1 MSQTNTN
8 EKKGGVMNLAH
19 NETELTKVSEIAIPD
34 LFNRRLKTGNDM
46 LDKIFGG
53 EGLLP
58 STVFTLAAG
67 AGLGKTT
74 FLLQM
79 LNSMTKVGIKTAY
92 VSGEESREMLAYTCR
107 RLGLKDVN
115 LAIQTDVDKVCELME
130 QVDVLV
136 VDSFQCLNTDK
147 KMNSREKE
155 SYCLHQLINTSKRTE
170 CVLGIVLHVTKSNNY
185 RGSTLIPHAVDANF
199 MMRSCVT
206 DEDVRV
212 IYSTKNRYGKLYNV
226 ELRLGHNGF
235 DLDNA
240 IRVNDGSA
248 PAPIDPRKVRWQ
260 EDLKKILSL
269 SEPITQSDVTNAMDG
284 NNQRGYLLIK
294 QLIREGKMM
303 KDGRGEEAVY
313 RLTDAGKKSLESKDK
328 ECAQA
333 EGEDGEDE
341 QGEPARYEAEQFE
354 LPLNGAEEN
363 VG

>member
-1 MSQTNTN
+1 
-8 EKKGGVMNLAH
+8 MNLAH
-19 NETELTKVSEIAIPD
+19 NESELTKVSEIVIPD

-53 EGLLP
+53 DGLLP

-79 LNSMTKVGIKTAY
+79 LNSMTKVGIKVAY
-92 VSGEESREMLAYTCR
+92 ISGEESREMLAYTCR

-115 LAIQTDVDKVCELME
+115 LAIQTNVDRVCEIMS
-130 QVDVLV
+130 QVDVMV
-136 VDSFQCLNTDK
+136 VDSFQCLTTDK
-147 KMNSREKE
+147 KLNSRDKE
-155 SYCLHQLINTSKRTE
+155 SYCLHELINTSKRTE

-199 MMRSCVT
+199 MMRSSVT

-240 IRVNDGSA
+240 IRVNDGTA

-260 EDLKKILSL
+260 EDLQKILSL
-269 SEPITQSDVTNAMDG
+269 AEPISQSDVTNAMDG

-294 QLIREGKMM
+294 QLIREGKMI
-303 KDGRGEEAVY
+303 KDGRGDEAVY
-313 RLTDAGKKSLESKDK
+313 RITDAGRQALANKDK
-328 ECAQA
+328 EAGQDHEDEA
-333 EGEDGEDE
+333 GDNDGENN
-341 QGEPARYEAEQFE
+341 GGRYEAEQFN
-354 LPLNGAEEN
+354 LPLNPSEQD